1 MQQFEG
7 TALTRLEYEEHGTRV
22 VLQKGEAG
30 GANAAP
36 VTASVPVTSAAA
48 PTLPQPQTAVAGT
61 GSLIT
66 APLVGIFYAAPAPG
80 AVPFAAPGTAVKK
93 GDTVCVLEAM
103 QRYGNTSAASI
114 PLALDELFESG
125 ALRRGQT
132 VACIGFGAGL
142 TWGGILLRV

>member
-1 MQQFEG
+1 MTPQELHTLMQQFEG

-36 VTASVPVTSAAA
+36 ATASAPATATPV
-48 PTLPQPQTAVAGT
+48 PQPQTAAADA

-66 APLVGIFYAAPAPG
+66 APLVGTFYAAPAPG
-80 AVPFAAPGTAVKK
+80 AAPLAAPGTAVKK

-103 QRYGNTSAASI
+103 KMMNDVPAPFDCVIEEVLLS
-114 PLALDELFESG
+114 DG
-125 ALRRGQT
+125 AL
-132 VACIGFGAGL
+132 AGFGDGL
-142 TWGGILLRV
+142 FRVREQ

>member
-1 MQQFEG
+1 MTPQELHTLMQQFEG

-103 QRYGNTSAASI
+103 KMMNDVPAPFDCVIEEVLLS
-114 PLALDELFESG
+114 DG
-125 ALRRGQT
+125 AL
-132 VACIGFGAGL
+132 AGFGDGL
-142 TWGGILLRV
+142 FRVREQ

>member
-1 MQQFEG
+1 MTPQELHTLMQQFEG

-36 VTASVPVTSAAA
+36 ATASTPAAAA
-48 PTLPQPQTAVAGT
+48 PTPAQPQTATAGT

-66 APLVGIFYAAPAPG
+66 APLVGTFYAAPAPG
-80 AVPFAAPGTAVKK
+80 AAPFAAPGTAVKK

-103 QRYGNTSAASI
+103 TMMNDVPAPFDCVIEEVLLS
-114 PLALDELFESG
+114 DG
-125 ALRRGQT
+125 AL
-132 VACIGFGAGL
+132 AGFGDGL
-142 TWGGILLRV
+142 FRVREQ